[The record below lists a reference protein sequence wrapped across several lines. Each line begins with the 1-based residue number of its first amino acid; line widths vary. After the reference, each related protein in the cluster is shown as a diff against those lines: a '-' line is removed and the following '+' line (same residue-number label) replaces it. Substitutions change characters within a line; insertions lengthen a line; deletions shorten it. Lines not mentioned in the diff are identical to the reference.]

1 MKTFLAKIELMKIL
15 SFRFK
20 ATANQNKDD
29 VPTKAFSDLSAAA
42 ALNAGEE
49 CPGGQGPRPVHRL
62 PIVIRAPRGRVDVY
76 VLIIQADRPGLN
88 KR

>member
-15 SFRFK
+15 SFRFQ

-29 VPTKAFSDLSAAA
+29 